1 MSKGNGYRNRIDDRN
16 GWAHKMDEIFE
27 HELSKR
33 LKIWFKTR
41 TAKRMALQ
49 LAKESGLY
57 ENVG

>member
-1 MSKGNGYRNRIDDRN
+1 
-16 GWAHKMDEIFE
+16 MDEIFE

-41 TAKRMALQ
+41 TAERMALQ
-49 LAKESGLY
+49 LAKESGWY

>member
-1 MSKGNGYRNRIDDRN
+1 MSKGNGYRKRIDDRN
-16 GWAHKMDEIFE
+16 GWARKMDEILE
-27 HELSKR
+27 HELRKR
-33 LKIWFKTR
+33 LKICFKTR